1 MANLQIALDKVCY
14 IIVKAREL
22 DAQESVVDEDSGSN
36 PIDDGF
42 RDVLQGEGG
51 DPTFEELESFIE
63 DLNTDE
69 QVELVALVWV
79 GRGDFEP
86 EQWAEAVTE
95 ARRRRTGPTSSYLLG
110 IPVLADY
117 LDEGL
122 ASFGLSCVDSDADE
136 PAAAED

>member
-1 MANLQIALDKVCY
+1 MAEPQIALDKVCY

-22 DAQESVVDEDSGSN
+22 DAQEEVVDEDSGSN

-42 RDVLQGEGG
+42 RDVLQDEGG
-51 DPTFEELESFIE
+51 DPTFEELETFIDE
-63 DLNTDE
+63 LNVDE
-69 QVELVALVWV
+69 QQELVALVWV

-86 EQWAEAVTE
+86 EQWAEAVAE

-110 IPVLADY
+110 IPILADY

-122 ASFGLSCVDSDADE
+122 AGFGLSCVGDDTEE
-136 PAAAED
+136 PAPPA